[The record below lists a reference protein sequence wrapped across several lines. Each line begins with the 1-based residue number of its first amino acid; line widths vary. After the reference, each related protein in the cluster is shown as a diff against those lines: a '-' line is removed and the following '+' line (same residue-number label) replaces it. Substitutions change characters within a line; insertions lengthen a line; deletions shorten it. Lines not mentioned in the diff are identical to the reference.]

1 MKQIVVKLTE
11 EQQALIKLSATAID
25 AKASKPIIEAMDAK
39 ASKPII
45 EAMDATDSVEIDFN
59 ELLESKEE
67 QNQIVVA
74 MGLMAIGKIA
84 NDLNV

>member
-1 MKQIVVKLTE
+1 MKQIIVKLTE

-25 AKASKPIIEAMDAK
+25 AKASKPIIEV
-39 ASKPII
+39 
-45 EAMDATDSVEIDFN
+45 MDATDSVEIDFN

>member
-25 AKASKPIIEAMDAK
+25 AKASKPIIEAM
-39 ASKPII
+39 
-45 EAMDATDSVEIDFN
+45 
-59 ELLESKEE
+59 
-67 QNQIVVA
+67 
-74 MGLMAIGKIA
+74 GLMAIGKIA

>member
-11 EQQALIKLSATAID
+11 EQQALIKLSATAI
-25 AKASKPIIEAMDAK
+25 DAK

-74 MGLMAIGKIA
+74 MAIGKIA

>member
-1 MKQIVVKLTE
+1 MTKICKPMKQIVVTLTE
-11 EQQALIKLSATAID
+11 EQQALIKLSDTAI
-25 AKASKPIIEAMDAK
+25 DAK

-59 ELLESKEE
+59 ELLDSKEE

-74 MGLMAIGKIA
+74 MGLIAIGKIA
-84 NDLNV
+84 KDLNV

>member
-1 MKQIVVKLTE
+1 MKQIVVTLTE

-25 AKASKPIIEAMDAK
+25 AKAR
-39 ASKPII
+39 KPII

-59 ELLESKEE
+59 ELLDSKEE

-74 MGLMAIGKIA
+74 MGLIAIGKIA
-84 NDLNV
+84 KDLNV

>member
-25 AKASKPIIEAMDAK
+25 AKAN
-39 ASKPII
+39 KPII

>member
-1 MKQIVVKLTE
+1 MTKIY
-11 EQQALIKLSATAID
+11 
-25 AKASKPIIEAMDAK
+25 K

>member
-1 MKQIVVKLTE
+1 MKQIVVTLTE
-11 EQQALIKLSATAID
+11 EQQALIKLFATDI
-25 AKASKPIIEAMDAK
+25 DAK

-59 ELLESKEE
+59 ELLDSKEE

-74 MGLMAIGKIA
+74 MGLIAIGKIA
-84 NDLNV
+84 KDLNV

>member
-25 AKASKPIIEAMDAK
+25 AKASN
-39 ASKPII
+39 PII

>member
-1 MKQIVVKLTE
+1 MKQIIVKLTE

-25 AKASKPIIEAMDAK
+25 AKASK
-39 ASKPII
+39 SII

-59 ELLESKEE
+59 ELLENKEE

>member
-11 EQQALIKLSATAID
+11 EQQALIKLSVTAI
-25 AKASKPIIEAMDAK
+25 DAK

>member
-25 AKASKPIIEAMDAK
+25 AKASKPIIEAMDA
-39 ASKPII
+39 
-45 EAMDATDSVEIDFN
+45 TDSVEIDFN
-59 ELLESKEE
+59 ELLDKEE

>member
-25 AKASKPIIEAMDAK
+25 TK

>member
-1 MKQIVVKLTE
+1 MKQTVVKLTE
-11 EQQALIKLSATAID
+11 EQQALIKLFATAID
-25 AKASKPIIEAMDAK
+25 AKAN
-39 ASKPII
+39 KPII

-74 MGLMAIGKIA
+74 MSLMAIGKIA

>member
-11 EQQALIKLSATAID
+11 EQQALIKLFATAI
-25 AKASKPIIEAMDAK
+25 DAK

>member
-1 MKQIVVKLTE
+1 MERIIIKLTE

-25 AKASKPIIEAMDAK
+25 AKASK
-39 ASKPII
+39 SII

-59 ELLESKEE
+59 ELLDSKEE

-74 MGLMAIGKIA
+74 MGLIAIGKIA
-84 NDLNV
+84 KDLNV

>member
-1 MKQIVVKLTE
+1 MKQIVVTLTE
-11 EQQALIKLSATAID
+11 EQQALIKLSDTAI
-25 AKASKPIIEAMDAK
+25 DAK

-59 ELLESKEE
+59 ELLDSKEE

-74 MGLMAIGKIA
+74 MGLIAIGKIA
-84 NDLNV
+84 KDLNV

>member
-25 AKASKPIIEAMDAK
+25 AKASKL
-39 ASKPII
+39 II